1 MRRPTVAGLEALEER
16 RRPQTPGRR
25 TAGSSA
31 RSVPLRRDNRATPSR
46 PRGSRAP
53 GPASPRAGCRGPL
66 GRIGLC
72 RNAMEPRNQAGA
84 LPPARMSWRCRRTW
98 ERAGSTPDGA
108 SSRTTHAHSL
118 QRTCG
123 PTSLRS
129 LTLLHHHCAA
139 YSALGDWRS
148 ERRPLGP
155 RPSYPAHG
163 GPQWRRQAPAGGPHH
178 DLEPSPH
185 ACELLVFAAKLLL

>member
-1 MRRPTVAGLEALEER
+1 MRRRTVAGLEALEER
-16 RRPQTPGRR
+16 RTPQMAGQR

-31 RSVPLRRDNRATPSR
+31 RSVPLRRDNRATPSG

-108 SSRTTHAHSL
+108 SSRTNHAHSL

-123 PTSLRS
+123 PTSLRG
-129 LTLLHHHCAA
+129 LTLLHTTAQHISR
-139 YSALGDWRS
+139 SAIGALWA
-148 ERRPLGP
+148 ERCRH
-155 RPSYPAHG
+155 RF
-163 GPQWRRQAPAGGPHH
+163 
-178 DLEPSPH
+178 DLEPFRRHYPDWDIAYDIGDVLREIH
-185 ACELLVFAAKLLL
+185 EQNAEQWVATR